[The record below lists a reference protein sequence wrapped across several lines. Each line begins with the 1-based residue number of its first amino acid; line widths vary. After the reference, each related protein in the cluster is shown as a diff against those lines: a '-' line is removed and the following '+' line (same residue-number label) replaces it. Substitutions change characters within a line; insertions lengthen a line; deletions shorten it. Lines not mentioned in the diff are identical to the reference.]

1 MAVFVNEKLEASN
14 QMIQEDLFTE
24 MEDGIKLLIL
34 VGTVGNFF
42 IPMNL
47 SEDQRSTAIQK
58 LERIKLAM
66 AYMREGLSIDTGNL
80 NPLDF
85 VRTNARG
92 VLRCLYALFEK
103 DSE

>member
-1 MAVFVNEKLEASN
+1 MAAFVNEKLEVSGFL
-14 QMIQEDLFTE
+14 ITGDLFQE
-24 MEDGIKLLIL
+24 MEDGIKLLVL

-42 IPMNL
+42 IPVNL
-47 SEDQRSTAIQK
+47 TQGQTNTPIQK
-58 LERIKLAM
+58 LENVKLAL

-85 VRTNARG
+85 VRSNARG